1 MENYLISKKLVVFD
15 LDETLITTNSSYCFL
30 KILYRTKV
38 ISLSRFLRA
47 IFLRFRFYLT
57 HMTIEELHHRAFAT
71 LLKGLS
77 MGALEKDVD
86 ILLDQLIPSSLYA
99 PAYNELLAAQE
110 RGDYIALMSSSPDFL
125 VKKFAAYFK
134 IDIWEATVYDIDKEN
149 CLCKIAKLMVG
160 TQKERCLLRLQ
171 KELGIPKSQ
180 VVVYTDS
187 HDDIPLLM
195 QAGEAVAVKPDKK
208 LRKAAEVHHWR
219 II

>member
-1 MENYLISKKLVVFD
+1 
-15 LDETLITTNSSYCFL
+15 
-30 KILYRTKV
+30 
-38 ISLSRFLRA
+38 
-47 IFLRFRFYLT
+47 
-57 HMTIEELHHRAFAT
+57 MTIEELHHRAFAT

>member
-1 MENYLISKKLVVFD
+1 VENHLIKLIVFD
-15 LDETLITTNSSYCFL
+15 LDHTLIISNSSYCFL

-38 ISLSRFLRA
+38 ISFSRLLKG
-47 IFLRFRFYLT
+47 IFIRFWFHLT
-57 HMTIEELHHRAFAT
+57 SMTVEELHHLAFNT
-71 LLKGLS
+71 LLKGLPLE
-77 MGALEKDVD
+77 ALEKDVD
-86 ILLDQLIPSSLYA
+86 ILLDQLLPGSLYL
-99 PAYNELLAAQE
+99 PAFNELTAAQE

-195 QAGEAVAVKPDKK
+195 QAGEAVAVNPDKK